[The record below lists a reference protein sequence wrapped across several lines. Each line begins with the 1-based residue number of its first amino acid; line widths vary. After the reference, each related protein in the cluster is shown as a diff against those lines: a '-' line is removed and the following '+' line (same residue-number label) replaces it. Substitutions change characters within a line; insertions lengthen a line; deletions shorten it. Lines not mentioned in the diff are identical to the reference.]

1 VRHHVQVQA
10 TLELP
15 PQLARPKICAL
26 SAIAAALMQRPERVE
41 AAALALAP
49 QAQLDETLVLR
60 GARKLQEQLDAAKS
74 REVQS

>member
-1 VRHHVQVQA
+1 M
-10 TLELP
+10 
-15 PQLARPKICAL
+15 
-26 SAIAAALMQRPERVE
+26 LMKQPERVE
-41 AAALALAP
+41 EAALALAP